1 MKELKIEVPKG
12 YVIDKE
18 NSTFECIKFK
28 KKEFGIR
35 TWNDYVKKYGNLE
48 WLSFKEEKINL
59 SAPDSSGPLPAFAT
73 YFNVSFRKSDFTD
86 NYHRIKKHIK
96 AFLIINK
103 LMPYYGGAITDEE
116 WEDDTMYKHI
126 IRRIGSRIDD
136 GYNSSIY
143 YNLLAFRTSKLKD
156 EFLENNE
163 QLVKDYLMID

>member
-1 MKELKIEVPKG
+1 MKELKIEAPKG
-12 YVIDKE
+12 YEIDKE
-18 NSTFECIKFK
+18 NSTLECIKFK

-103 LMPYYGGAITDEE
+103 LMPYYGGAVTANSWNDACVNKFTI
-116 WEDDTMYKHI
+116 K
-126 IRRIGSRIDD
+126 RIGGLVKFGVTMTEYSF
-136 GYNSSIY
+136 
-143 YNLLAFRTSKLKD
+143 LAFYSYENRDKFYD
-156 EFLENNE
+156 NNE
-163 QLVKDYLMID
+163 QLVKDYLMIE